1 MVHPELLEILCCPE
15 SHQTVREA
23 PAELVAE
30 VNRAIR
36 AGTVKNRE
44 GAAVAEEIEGGLVRE
59 DGAVLYPVRNGIP
72 IMLIGERLALPLA
85 SDAAEAEAPAE
96 GAADGAG
103 GSADGEG
110 SAEKVEE
117 QRDGDHEQVDADAGA

>member
-23 PAELVAE
+23 PASLVAE

-36 AGTVKNRE
+36 AGTAKNRE
-44 GAAVAEEIEGGLVRE
+44 GAPVAEEIEGGLVRE
-59 DGAVLYPVRNGIP
+59 DGACLYPVRNGIP

-85 SDAAEAEAPAE
+85 A
-96 GAADGAG
+96 GAD
-103 GSADGEG
+103 DG
-110 SAEKVEE
+110 SAEQVEE
-117 QRDGDHEQVDADAGA
+117 DRDADHEQVDADAGA

>member
-15 SHQTVREA
+15 SHQRVREA

-36 AGTVKNRE
+36 AGMVKNRE

-59 DGAVLYPVRNGIP
+59 DGAGLYPVRNGIP
-72 IMLIGERLALPLA
+72 IMLIGERLALPPG
-85 SDAAEAEAPAE
+85 SGAAEAEAPAE
-96 GAADGAG
+96 GSAEGVG
-103 GSADGEG
+103 GSAE
-110 SAEKVEE
+110 EVEE
-117 QRDGDHEQVDADAGA
+117 DRDADHEQVDADAGA

>member
-23 PAELVAE
+23 SAELVAE

-59 DGAVLYPVRNGIP
+59 DGACLYPVRNGIP
-72 IMLIGERLALPLA
+72 IMLVGERLALPPGSPGSPD
-85 SDAAEAEAPAE
+85 SDAAPETEEP
-96 GAADGAG
+96 
-103 GSADGEG
+103 GE
-110 SAEKVEE
+110 SAEEVEE
-117 QRDGDHEQVDADAGA
+117 DRDSDHEQVDADAGA

>member
-15 SHQTVREA
+15 SHQRVREA

-59 DGAVLYPVRNGIP
+59 DGAGLYPVRNGIP
-72 IMLIGERLALPLA
+72 IMLIGERLALPLG
-85 SDAAEAEAPAE
+85 SGAAEAEAPAE
-96 GAADGAG
+96 GSAEGSGEGVG
-103 GSADGEG
+103 GSAE
-110 SAEKVEE
+110 EVEE
-117 QRDGDHEQVDADAGA
+117 DRDADHEQVDADAGA

>member
-1 MVHPELLEILCCPE
+1 MVPPELLEILCCPE

-23 PAELVAE
+23 SAEVVAE

-59 DGAVLYPVRNGIP
+59 DGACLYPVRNGIP
-72 IMLIGERLALPLA
+72 IMLVGERLALPLA
-85 SDAAEAEAPAE
+85 SGAAPAE
-96 GAADGAG
+96 GAD
-103 GSADGEG
+103 G
-110 SAEKVEE
+110 SAEEVEE
-117 QRDGDHEQVDADAGA
+117 DRDGDHEQVDADAGA

>member
-85 SDAAEAEAPAE
+85 SDGAEAEAPAE
-96 GAADGAG
+96 

-117 QRDGDHEQVDADAGA
+117 QRDGDHEQVDADAGP

>member
-1 MVHPELLEILCCPE
+1 MVHPELLDILCCPE
-15 SHQTVREA
+15 SHQRVREA

-59 DGAVLYPVRNGIP
+59 DGAGLYPVRNGIP
-72 IMLIGERLALPLA
+72 IMLIGERLALPLG
-85 SDAAEAEAPAE
+85 SGAAEAEAPAE
-96 GAADGAG
+96 GGAEGVG
-103 GSADGEG
+103 GSAE
-110 SAEKVEE
+110 EVEE
-117 QRDGDHEQVDADAGA
+117 DRDADHEQVDADAGA

>member
-23 PAELVAE
+23 PAEVVAE

-36 AGTVKNRE
+36 AGTMKNRE

-59 DGAVLYPVRNGIP
+59 DGACLYPVRNGIP
-72 IMLIGERLALPLA
+72 IMLVGERLALPLA
-85 SDAAEAEAPAE
+85 SPGLDAAPETE
-96 GAADGAG
+96 GADGTG
-103 GSADGEG
+103 GSAE
-110 SAEKVEE
+110 EVEE
-117 QRDGDHEQVDADAGA
+117 DRDADHEQVDADAGA